1 MKATKYG
8 ESQLLAKYYPQPSLI
23 ATNVPFVL
31 HTTNVAK
38 QIICCLYCS
47 IFVYHI
53 WPFLRPK

>member
-8 ESQLLAKYYPQPSLI
+8 ESQPLEKYYPQPSLI

-38 QIICCLYCS
+38 RTTFCL
-47 IFVYHI
+47 
-53 WPFLRPK
+53 